1 VVDTESTV
9 RQMTDQPPPDP
20 LLNQGGELPET
31 FSCDVV
37 SRRIMESMLGM
48 TLEEHEGAA
57 RGYAMNFS
65 SKGAVAA
72 TNEPVAGPGD
82 GIIQGWPDS
91 YFLVICSLVL
101 FCFCLATRI
110 PLQSSLLSGWDPV
123 QFALAIHHFDI
134 NRHQPQPPGY
144 ILYVGLAKMLFRLVH
159 DDNLTLTILAALF
172 SALSTVLIFLLAF
185 YMYGRR
191 TALLASALWATCPFV
206 WFHGLVGEI
215 YAAAGFGGL
224 ATALS
229 VFFFLRSPSTST
241 AVLLGGVYALAGGLR
256 PDQIRFDQSVKRR
269 YFAQIRKLLLRG
281 NSAVV
286 LIQLGPPDCLN
297 LRVLQYYFPN
307 VPVYTA
313 LGLSDPVAEF
323 RQMLSIQHGNF
334 RNKPRLLEEGKGG
347 ERSPTLAVAKD
358 RVLLLH
364 SRSLQVEV
372 NARDGSAR
380 ELVAEDRDGRL
391 DIYQI
396 YVLSL
401 TPTSSVDIT
410 SGGQTISIVE

>member
-1 VVDTESTV
+1 
-9 RQMTDQPPPDP
+9 
-20 LLNQGGELPET
+20 
-31 FSCDVV
+31 
-37 SRRIMESMLGM
+37 MLGM
-48 TLEEHEGAA
+48 TLEERKAA
-57 RGYAMNFS
+57 AQGYAMRLV
-65 SKGAVAA
+65 SKDAVAA
-72 TNEPVAGPGD
+72 INEPLAVPGD

-101 FCFCLATRI
+101 FCFWLATRI

-191 TALLASALWATCPFV
+191 TALLASTLWATCPLV

-307 VPVYTA
+307 VSVYTVT
-313 LGLSDPVAEF
+313 GLSDPVPGVHQA
-323 RQMLSIQHGNF
+323 LSVYDHDFPVG
-334 RNKPRLLEEGKGG
+334 PRLLQAGKG
-347 ERSPTLAVAKD
+347 SKPAPTLAVTRD
-358 RVLLLH
+358 RVLLVH
-364 SRSLQVEV
+364 SKGLQVEV

-410 SGGQTISIVE
+410 SGGQTITIVE